1 MPKKASAPFD
11 SDPFVHALGPR
22 RLPIVLRRAWYGLNQ
37 TFRRRIAHLEI
48 TPDQF
53 TALRTIAEA
62 GEEGLAQSELTRLM
76 ASDPNT
82 IASLLT
88 RMQRNGLIGRRIH
101 EKDRRAYRIRVLAKG
116 QERFEE
122 ARKIALEL
130 QSEVLGILPAE
141 TRDGFLEQLASVAD
155 ACHRLARELPKSAS

>member
-1 MPKKASAPFD
+1 MPKKRPVPSEPTADNTA
-11 SDPFVHALGPR
+11 PR
-22 RLPIVLRRAWYGLNQ
+22 RLPILLRRAWYGLNQ

-53 TALRTIAEA
+53 TALRTIGEA
-62 GEEGLAQSELTRLM
+62 GEAGLGQSELTALM

-88 RMQRNGLIGRRIH
+88 RMQRNGLISRSTH
-101 EKDRRAYRIRVLAKG
+101 EKDRRAYRIQLLPEGR
-116 QERFEE
+116 QRFEE

-130 QSEVLGILPAE
+130 QSDVLATLPSE
-141 TRDGFLEQLASVAD
+141 NRELFLEQLASVAD
-155 ACHRLARELPKSAS
+155 ICHRLARETSR

>member
-1 MPKKASAPFD
+1 MPKKASAEPL
-11 SDPFVHALGPR
+11 PEPIVPVLGSR
-22 RLPIVLRRAWYGLNQ
+22 RLPILLRRAWYGLNQ

-62 GEEGLAQSELTRLM
+62 GEEGLGQSQLTVLM

-88 RMQRNGLIGRRIH
+88 RMQRNGLIGRRVH
-101 EKDRRAYRIRVLAKG
+101 EKDRRAYRIRILPKG
-116 QERFEE
+116 RERFEE
-122 ARKIALEL
+122 ARKIALDL
-130 QSEVLGILPAE
+130 QTEVLGALPPE
-141 TRDGFLEQLASVAD
+141 SREGFLEQLSLVAD
-155 ACHRLARELPKSAS
+155 ACHRVARE

>member
-1 MPKKASAPFD
+1 MSKKAPKTPAAAEPLN
-11 SDPFVHALGPR
+11 AKTPR
-22 RLPIVLRRAWYGLNQ
+22 RLPILLRRAWYGLNQ

-53 TALRTIAEA
+53 TALRTIAES
-62 GEEGLAQSELTRLM
+62 GTEGLGQSQLTALM

-88 RMQRNGLIGRRIH
+88 RMQRNGLISRTLH
-101 EKDRRAYRIRVLAKG
+101 LKDRRAYCIRLLPEG
-116 QERFEE
+116 QRRFTE

-130 QSEVLGILPAE
+130 QNEVLAQVPPE
-141 TRDGFLEQLASVAD
+141 SRDLFLDQLSTVAD
-155 ACHRLARELPKSAS
+155 ACHRMARETAR